1 MKIEPE
7 TIELFLSDIQGKTI
21 CDVSYLPLS
30 NGVEMYYNFELK
42 KLFIDSSLEFDDK
55 YYQKLFFYSRIDYFN
70 KQNLSAESEKLFLQI
85 QGQNEIDMRN
95 PYFIKALAFSNFF
108 MEAIFKKTTV
118 SNDKFYDN
126 LVKLE
131 EKEVKKMFMKYNETK
146 GIIC

>member
-7 TIELFLSDIQGKTI
+7 TIEMFLSDIQGKTI
-21 CDVSYLPLS
+21 CDISYLPLR
-30 NGVEMYYNFELK
+30 NNVEMYYNFEMK

-70 KQNLSAESEKLFLQI
+70 KQNLSPESVKLFLQI
-85 QGQNEIDMRN
+85 QGDKKIDMRN

-108 MEAIFKKTTV
+108 MQAIFKKTTV
-118 SNDKFYDN
+118 SNDSLYDN
-126 LVKLE
+126 MIKLE
-131 EKEVKKMFMKYNETK
+131 ENEVKKLFMKYNETK